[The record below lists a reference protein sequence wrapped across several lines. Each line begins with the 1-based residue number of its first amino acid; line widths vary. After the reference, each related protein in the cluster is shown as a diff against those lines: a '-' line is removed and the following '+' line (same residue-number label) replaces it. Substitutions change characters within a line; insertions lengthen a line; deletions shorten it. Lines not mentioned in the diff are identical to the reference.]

1 MSKVLDEKLLKLSK
15 KELELHKL
23 RHTAEHVLH
32 TAMQNLYPQL
42 KKAMGPA
49 TDEGFYFDF
58 DVEDHISEDHFPKI
72 EAEMKRLIN
81 KNLKLV
87 QDFITPDE
95 AKKNFANNPYKLE
108 WVEQIVQRGE
118 HISIYKMVDHDDGV
132 VDLDLCSGPHAN
144 YTSKIKAFKLLS
156 VAGAYWHGD
165 EKNKMLTRIYG
176 TVWPSKEELD
186 KYLLMQQEA
195 KKRDHR
201 KLGQDLGLFVF
212 SDLIGKGLPMLTAK
226 GATIRRVL
234 ERFIVDEEIR
244 RDYQHVITPPLAKVD
259 LYRMSGHYPYYKE
272 TMYPEMKVD
281 DEKLILRPMTCPHH
295 FMLYKSSPHSYKEL
309 PIRLAEISPQF
320 RYEKSGEL
328 TGLIRVRMFMLADA
342 HIVCMKNQAKSEIKN
357 VLDLIDFVNNALG
370 LKKGVDYRYR
380 LSLGDRNE
388 SKKYYKDDASW
399 DLAEQELRDVL
410 IETKA
415 PYYEAKNEA
424 AFYGPKIDVQIKNIH
439 GKEET
444 AFTVQYDFVM
454 PKRFSMRFVDEDG
467 KEKEPIVIHRASL
480 GCFERTMAFLIEHY
494 AGAFPPWLAPVQV
507 AVLPISDQ
515 QHEYAKLITEILK
528 SSNIRAISDLENQTI
543 GKKIRNS
550 TLQKIPYMIIIGE
563 KEKKRSMINDQGSNT
578 KNKSVGA
585 GRDLPNTNVGANSN
599 LPANKQLFISV
610 RSLNGK
616 NIGEKTLYE
625 FIHEL
630 NQQIEKRI

>member
-1 MSKVLDEKLLKLSK
+1 MDNKNLDN
-15 KELELHKL
+15 L
-23 RHTAEHVLH
+23 RHSCAHLLAAAVMEIWPNAKRTI
-32 TAMQNLYPQL
+32 
-42 KKAMGPA
+42 GPA
-49 TDEGFYFDF
+49 IENGFYFDF
-58 DVEDHISEDHFPKI
+58 DFGQVKISESDFSRIEQKMHKI
-72 EAEMKRLIN
+72 VKKWEKFERYEKSGA
-81 KNLKLV
+81 
-87 QDFITPDE
+87 E
-95 AKKNFANNPYKLE
+95 AKKEYPGNQYKHELIDEFAGKGEKISFYKA
-108 WVEQIVQRGE
+108 RDY
-118 HISIYKMVDHDDGV
+118 S
-132 VDLDLCSGPHAN
+132 DLCEGGHVENPKSELKH
-144 YTSKIKAFKLLS
+144 FKLLS
-156 VAGAYWHGD
+156 VAGAYWRGD
-165 EKNKMLTRIYG
+165 EKNTMLTRIYG
-176 TVWPSKEELD
+176 TVWPSKEELE
-186 KYLLMQQEA
+186 KHLLMLQEA

-201 KLGQDLGLFVF
+201 KIGQDLGLFVF

-281 DEKLILRPMTCPHH
+281 DEELILRPMTCPHH

-328 TGLIRVRMFMLADA
+328 TGLIRIRMFMLADA
-342 HIVCMKNQAKSEIKN
+342 HIICMKNQAKSEIKN

-415 PYYEAKNEA
+415 PFYEAKNEA
-424 AFYGPKIDVQIKNIH
+424 AFYGPKIDVQMKNIH

-454 PKRFSMRFVDEDG
+454 PKRFNMRYVDEDG
-467 KEKEPIVIHRASL
+467 QDKEPIVIHRASL

-515 QHEYAKLITEILK
+515 QHDFAKLIEGILK
-528 SSNIRAISDLENQTI
+528 SNNIRAVSDLENQTI

-563 KEKKRSMINDQGSNT
+563 KEQKCSMFNDQGSKT

-585 GRDLPNTNVGANSN
+585 GRDLPDTKN
-599 LPANKQLFISV
+599 LFISV
-610 RSLNGK
+610 RSRDGK